1 MSEFLKTA
9 MGLFVLLFAF
19 SISGCS
25 KDDKIFEPEGVITLN
40 MLNEENGKTIL
51 ANTGIFINNANN
63 FKSMLSLISEVG
75 PVSNLGDK
83 ISPRMS
89 NLSKEVAVI
98 PGNAYQIFDPNS
110 LVDFPSGSR
119 AILKN
124 AGYYQVHVK
133 SLIQENNMQKGAVVR
148 YALVYPDGRLLPEAN
163 FHLGEFSYQGDEL
176 SMEVNKDAECQLAP
190 KSYEDVSSIFDLSHS
205 GNKLKIKLKKSANT
219 VSGPYGDYYVNIRVK
234 DVYTRVHIFVKG

>member
-1 MSEFLKTA
+1 
-9 MGLFVLLFAF
+9 
-19 SISGCS
+19 
-25 KDDKIFEPEGVITLN
+25 
-40 MLNEENGKTIL
+40 
-51 ANTGIFINNANN
+51 
-63 FKSMLSLISEVG
+63 
-75 PVSNLGDK
+75 
-83 ISPRMS
+83 MS

-163 FHLGEFSYQGDEL
+163 YHLGEFSYQGDEL

-219 VSGPYGDYYVNIRVK
+219 VSGPYGDYYVYIRVK